1 MSLVEELGGGRLYAP
16 ATSTLLIF
24 EPSTA

>member
-16 ATSTLLIF
+16 ATSALLIF